1 MSTIAMVII
10 LTVGIVEIFGF
21 TAAIYVMNRKL
32 EELRMEREKY
42 NTGIFR
48 TLSTFLDGLKKR
60 NDKQNQLIHD
70 IKEQSKILK
79 EQYEALDEAY
89 DYMNERYREI
99 CEHYSNLLKCWNGV
113 EERYSDCYEQ
123 LKYQNERFDKIEK
136 YFEEQRQFIW
146 HPEED
151 IDVDAPS
158 LVTRKMCEY
167 NYFPKDCWD
176 KNCEH
181 FHTTD
186 MSVGD
191 LLCACDVRGYEC
203 DACDEG
209 FCYLRCPLEEK
220 EEEGK

>member
-32 EELRMEREKY
+32 EDLRMEREKY
-42 NTGIFR
+42 NTGIFQ

-60 NDKQNQLIHD
+60 NEKQNQLIND

-123 LKYQNERFDKIEK
+123 LKYQNERFDRFEK
-136 YFEEQRQFIW
+136 YIDEQRKSFCQT
-146 HPEED
+146 EED
-151 IDVDAPS
+151 ADMHISP
-158 LVTRKMCEY
+158 LVTRKKCEY
-167 NYFPKDCWD
+167 SYFPSECWD

-181 FHTTD
+181 FHVTD
-186 MSVGD
+186 VSVDG
-191 LLCACDVRGYEC
+191 LHCVCDVRGYEC
-203 DACDEG
+203 GVRDED
-209 FCYLRCPLEEK
+209 FSYLRCPLEEK
-220 EEEGK
+220 AEEGE